1 MANRI
6 PIEKGPGRFDLAV
19 GYFRTEEILRFTIGF
34 GQPTEMAVR
43 LHTATPTNDYKNS
56 WKLSGEMISATEYD
70 AFQSRMLPGPKMKWT
85 PFHGEY
91 HLHSS
96 PRGWF
101 EEVGPQVSFNKHTIG
116 DARRLVDKLTV
127 EEDIV
132 TLILKPGKEYD
143 AAEAV
148 GLVCLASSGKLFR
161 VVADPPKVY
170 KPNRIVLRFIP

>member
-19 GYFRTEEILRFTIGF
+19 GYFRTEEILQFTIGF
-34 GQPTEMAVR
+34 GQLTEMAVR
-43 LHTATPTNDYKNS
+43 LHTAAPTNDYKNS
-56 WKLSGEMISATEYD
+56 WKLSGEMVSATEYD
-70 AFQSRMLPGPKMKWT
+70 AFQSRMLPGPRMKWA

-91 HLHSS
+91 NLHSS

-101 EEVGPQVSFNKHTIG
+101 EEVSPEVSFDEHCIEG
-116 DARRLVDKLTV
+116 ARRLVDKLTT
-127 EEDIV
+127 EEGVVIL
-132 TLILKPGKEYD
+132 TLRPDRECD

-148 GLVCLASSGKLFR
+148 ALVCLASSGKLFR
-161 VVADPPKVY
+161 AVADPPKVY